1 MAEYGGA
8 IRQRAKM
15 AMGGGGDGGGA
26 GVPHYPGRGSK
37 PNPNHA
43 SKVGEDEGGLGDG
56 ERGIGH
62 PIHHSK
68 DHHPAQA
75 APDHGPM
82 HLKELGFD
90 HGDSNGA

>member
-15 AMGGGGDGGGA
+15 AMGHGGDGGA
-26 GVPHYPGRGSK
+26 SSVPSYPGSGHKPSPIHSSKIGEAGAMSDGS
-37 PNPNHA
+37 
-43 SKVGEDEGGLGDG
+43 
-56 ERGIGH
+56 RGIGD